1 MNFEEVFLSP
11 KDCNCSLFEREQD
24 APVNIEHAYLK
35 PFWNFVKHRINEKN
49 LNWERCFKEESM
61 FSLKGFYFSNAHKW
75 SEKTILYSA
84 LQELSPLSALEKY
97 RTVEGYSL
105 EQYTE
110 LWIKYCRQYP
120 GVEKRILIWTE
131 DFISHVAEIVSRTL
145 DTRGEMTGKLLT
157 ERAGKVENIDG
168 GVADIHGGRC
178 VHILTFESGEKI
190 VYKPR
195 DLRLDQLWGS
205 FLNFLTDKAELDR
218 FKTYQCIIKDN
229 YGFEEFVQASPVA
242 DQEEFKEF
250 YFNFGFLLGAIYFLQ
265 GSDFHSENVIACG
278 KYPVLI
284 DLETIVRSGNIT
296 AFLDVV
302 SSAKPFELDSVMR
315 SNLLPYLSPG
325 KNYKAGYDALTV
337 RLPGAMN
344 LPYTPDGAYETG
356 REHADDVIG
365 GFELCYRTLLDYG
378 RDLFLEGGALDGIKT
393 CSARF
398 LIRDTGDYVKY
409 LKLLSSRECME
420 AESIFEK
427 KLGNLEK
434 LYHSLSEGKGILQ
447 KLKGFLEIEK
457 ESLRR
462 GYIPKL
468 TISMDEELPGSEKYK
483 TCYDYLIHKH
493 EFMNDDDR
501 EKQILT
507 IRRVISNKTAR
518 DGSRKVIEYNEAKRT
533 GDDFLEKSFAEELTG
548 YMNRW
553 LKRWTRLMEAGRV
566 SGYIVEPEHYYYYYS
581 VLEHPFSEG
590 YLGLA
595 PALAAWYKLTGS
607 EDAKTLL
614 EKIAEKL
621 EAILEAKPPALFGEG
636 LIDGL
641 DGLCL
646 ILRYTAE
653 TTELPGYSSLL
664 EIALDA
670 LIQRKAKVNYLNPS
684 PLSLYYSLTASIYA
698 LAICNKGNEERINH
712 KLYELVSMQMEYVNH
727 SLKEYRYG
735 LMNGLDGFILA
746 VSAAKRFLPD
756 GLNQKLEDFMKQA
769 KLLTEAADSTCGGY
783 SIADGYAGHII
794 ARGTGRSDLRR
805 PDLHGSDLPFVE
817 NTNFAFGSAGIIYV
831 LDLVGKHDPGAGY
844 AEQAARY
851 AEWVLKIIN
860 KDGIVHNLPSQE
872 PIPSFQYGEGGIMY
886 SLIHHL
892 NPSAV
897 DPIF

>member
-1 MNFEEVFLSP
+1 MNLEEVFLSP
-11 KDCNCSLFEREQD
+11 KDCGCSLFEREQD

-35 PFWNFVKHRINEKN
+35 PFWNYVKHRINEKH
-49 LNWERCFKEESM
+49 LHWERYFREESL

-84 LQELSPLSALEKY
+84 LQELPPLSTLKKY
-97 RTVEGYSL
+97 RTIEGYSL

-110 LWIKYCRQYP
+110 LWEKYCRKYP
-120 GVEKRILIWTE
+120 GSEKRILIWTE
-131 DFISHVAEIVSRTL
+131 DFISHVSEIVSRTL
-145 DTRGEMTGKLLT
+145 DTYGEITGKILT
-157 ERAGKVENIDG
+157 ERAGKVVSVDG

-178 VHILTFESGEKI
+178 VHILTLESGEKI

-195 DLRLDQLWGS
+195 DLILDQIWSS
-205 FLNFLTDKAELDR
+205 FLDFLTEKAELDR
-218 FKTYQCIIKDN
+218 FKTYQCISKN
-229 YGFEEFVQASPVA
+229 SYGFEEFVQASPVE

-250 YFNFGFLLGAIYFLQ
+250 YFNFGFLLGAVYFLQ

-302 SSAKPFELDSVMR
+302 STAKPFELDSVMR
-315 SNLLPYLSPG
+315 TNLLPYLSPG
-325 KNYKAGYDALTV
+325 KNYKAGYDAFTV

-344 LPYTPDGAYETG
+344 LPYTSEGAYATG
-356 REHADDVIG
+356 REYADDIIRG
-365 GFELCYRTLLDYG
+365 IELCYKTIFNHG
-378 RDLFLEGGALDGIKT
+378 RGLFLEGGVLGGIKT
-393 CSARF
+393 CNARF

-420 AESIFEK
+420 DESMFEK

-434 LYHSLSEGKGILQ
+434 LYHSLSDGKEILPE
-447 KLKGFLEIEK
+447 LSGFLEIEK

-468 TISMDEELPGSEKYK
+468 TIRMDEELPNSKNYK

-493 EFMNDDDR
+493 QFMNEDDR
-501 EKQILT
+501 VKQVLM
-507 IRRVISNKTAR
+507 IRKVISNKTAY
-518 DGSRKVIEYNEAKRT
+518 DGSKKTIEYNEVK
-533 GDDFLEKSFAEELTG
+533 GEDDFPKKGFAEELTD

-553 LKRWTRLMEAGRV
+553 LKRWTKLMEAGGV
-566 SGYIVEPEHYYYYYS
+566 SGYIVEPEHYYFYYAA
-581 VLEHPFSEG
+581 LEHPFSEG
-590 YLGLA
+590 YLGLV
-595 PALAAWYKLTGS
+595 PALAAWYKLTKS
-607 EDAKTLL
+607 DDAKNLL

-621 EAILEAKPPALFGEG
+621 EVILDTKPPTLFGDG

-646 ILRYTAE
+646 ILHYASE
-653 TTELPGYSSLL
+653 MTELPGYRALL
-664 EIALDA
+664 QIVLDA
-670 LIQRKAKVNYLNPS
+670 LIQRRVKVYYLNPS
-684 PLSLYYSLTASIYA
+684 PLSLYYSLTASIYV
-698 LAICNKGNEERINH
+698 LSICNKGNEERINH
-712 KLYELVSMQMEYVNH
+712 KLHELVLMQMEYVNN
-727 SLKEYRYG
+727 STKEYRYG
-735 LMNGLDGFILA
+735 LMNGLDGFYLA
-746 VSAAKRFLPD
+746 ISAAKQFLSSEI
-756 GLNQKLEDFMKQA
+756 NQKLEDCMKRGDR
-769 KLLTEAADSTCGGY
+769 LSEAVDNTLRNY

-794 ARGTGRSDLRR
+794 AQRMRRSNLHCSDLQ
-805 PDLHGSDLPFVE
+805 FVE
-817 NTNFAFGSAGIIYV
+817 NTNFAFGSAGIIYA
-831 LDLVGKHDPGAGY
+831 LDLVGKHDPGAKY
-844 AEQAARY
+844 KEQSERY
-851 AEWVLKIIN
+851 ARWLLTRIN
-860 KDGIVHNLPSQE
+860 KDGISHNLPTQE